1 MDNALFTLVE
11 LRKRQPQITGVY
23 LLLDYRFITD
33 EMIIG
38 RKKNCPFLK
47 ENEKIIEWNCEIRN
61 VEVVSLRRQF

>member
-1 MDNALFTLVE
+1 MDNAFFTLVE

-38 RKKNCPFLK
+38 RKKIAPFERK
-47 ENEKIIEWNCEIRN
+47 
-61 VEVVSLRRQF
+61 